1 MSDFEVTPEK
11 APAARPAGPT
21 AEAKALPGWRRGM
34 PPTAAN
40 LLALQRAAGN
50 SAVVQTF
57 AGEEEEAHPITDVV
71 SGGGS
76 PLHDG
81 VREKMESAFGQDFSD
96 VRVHSDSAASSSAES
111 VAATAATVGNH
122 IVFRS
127 GAYNPSSSQGQ
138 HLLAHE
144 LTHVVQQRQG
154 AVDGT
159 PAAGGIRV
167 SDPSDRFETAAEANA
182 SRITAQLSA
191 SGDTE
196 AGSQSTGEATV
207 QRAESEEEESEGEE

>member
-1 MSDFEVTPEK
+1 MSDYDVAGEMTPEVRR
-11 APAARPAGPT
+11 ATRRSSSDSAGAAS
-21 AEAKALPGWRRGM
+21 ALPGS
-34 PPTAAN
+34 AAH
-40 LLALQRAAGN
+40 LLHLQRTLGN
-50 SAVVQTF
+50 SAVVQ
-57 AGEEEEAHPITDVV
+57 AMAPEDEPHPITKVV

-76 PLHDG
+76 PMEDG
-81 VREKMESAFGQDFSD
+81 VRNKMEGAFGHDFAD
-96 VRVHSDSAASSSAES
+96 VRIHQDSAASSSAQS

-127 GAYNPSSSQGQ
+127 GEYSPSTSRGQ

-159 PAAGGIRV
+159 PQGGGIKV

-191 SGDTE
+191 VGLDESRGADAE
-196 AGSQSTGEATV
+196 PAV
-207 QRAESEEEESEGEE
+207 QRQEEEETEEEGTEG